1 MLPAWTQI
9 IIGIAAIVIASGVIY
24 TKLIRPMVQLIELLT
39 AIRKDLGEQPK
50 VFAVL
55 SEIAKQFRTNAGSSL
70 RDVVDRLDAAAIENR
85 IAIEANRLTLESAK
99 VLAEAD
105 RRAAARL
112 EVILNLVSAKADIA
126 AGASEAAAALAAGV
140 AVDLEDAH
148 VRAEE
153 RDSTTAAPGEAA
165 DAAMRRPTQ

>member
-1 MLPAWTQI
+1 MLPDWAQI
-9 IIGIAAIVIASGVIY
+9 IIGVAAVVGASGVIY
-24 TKLIRPMVQLIELLT
+24 TKALVPFVESVELLNE
-39 AIRKDLGEQPK
+39 IRKDLGSQPD

-55 SEIAKQFRTNAGSSL
+55 NEIARQFRTNAGSSL

-85 IAIEANRLTLESAK
+85 IAIDANKLTLESAK

-112 EVILNLVSAKADIA
+112 EVILNLVSAKADVA
-126 AGASEAAAALAAGV
+126 AGATTAAAVLARGV
-140 AVDLEDAH
+140 AVDLEESH

-153 RDSTTAAPGEAA
+153 HGVSSIPGEAS
-165 DAAMRRPTQ
+165 DAAMRRH